1 MESRYKWMVLTN
13 TTAGV
18 LIATIDASI
27 VIIAM
32 PAIFRGIHLD
42 PLGHGNSFFLL
53 WMMLGYLIV
62 TSVLVVNFGRLGDI
76 FGRVRMY
83 NLGFLIFTVASI
95 LLSVDW
101 MTGRA
106 GAIWLISI

>member
-1 MESRYKWMVLTN
+1 MIAGRQSTCGWRPVDTTLAQDTSIPPVSTNDRYKLMVLIN
-13 TTAGV
+13 TTVGV

-32 PAIFRGIHLD
+32 PEIFRGIGLD
-42 PLGHGNSFFLL
+42 PLGKGNSFFLL

-62 TSVLVVNFGRLGDI
+62 SSVLVVNFGRLGDI

-83 NLGFLIFTVASI
+83 NL
-95 LLSVDW
+95 
-101 MTGRA
+101 
-106 GAIWLISI
+106 